1 MTVTTSGRRSRAE
14 LLAEAREK
22 FTGKDLPSKTKFA
35 AELGSHFNTASPVY
49 DELARER
56 AVAEQQRRRDSRA
69 AMSKLRRRK
78 RPVAVRAVPSYPFT
92 SPSAPI
98 SAVPFD
104 VVDVPLEEV
113 PDEGDVQGPETP
125 FFSPSPSLADVALGP
140 VLPPLSPATAAPVVK
155 SSIGRKVATWPAL
168 IVAAPAFVAIW
179 AGWVGIGKLTG
190 FGKVNLLPGFWKGWV
205 IDTAITLPVG
215 VEAYAGYAFYVA
227 LNLAAPK
234 RARVFAAW
242 TSLSAVALGMAG
254 QTAYH
259 LMTARHVGEAPWQIT
274 TVVSCLPVAV
284 FGLAAALVHMVRAGG
299 ES

>member
-1 MTVTTSGRRSRAE
+1 MTITDSGRRSRE
-14 LLAEAREK
+14 DLLAAARQEIAD
-22 FTGKDLPSKTKFA
+22 GPLPSKTRLAKS
-35 AELGSHFNTASPVY
+35 LGVHFNTASPILDAISQERAERDV
-49 DELARER
+49 AKRRER
-56 AVAEQQRRRDSRA
+56 RARVAK
-69 AMSKLRRRK
+69 MGRRK
-78 RPVAVRAVPSYPFT
+78 GSGSVVVVRPQPFTFPSPPVVETVTEVPVEPVAASSSEVVVQGPAPVVFTPAASFTAAPYGPVPP
-92 SPSAPI
+92 PSL
-98 SAVPFD
+98 
-104 VVDVPLEEV
+104 VDVP
-113 PDEGDVQGPETP
+113 T
-125 FFSPSPSLADVALGP
+125 
-140 VLPPLSPATAAPVVK
+140 PVVK
-155 SSIGRKVATWPAL
+155 AHRKVSTWPAL

-190 FGKVNLLPGFWKGWV
+190 FGKVNLLPGFWQGWV

-259 LMTARHVGEAPWQIT
+259 LMTARGMAEAPWQIT

-284 FGLAAALVHMVRAGG
+284 FGLAAALVHMVRTG
-299 ES
+299 EES